1 MWKAVKINAGESVLR
16 GNPSVQSIEGFADI
30 ILEFLEETEGILRQ
44 HDGGT
49 LCLLSISF
57 LTVVGL
63 LSVPCLSFICLLSV
77 FYQSFVWLL
86 SVSCLFLVCFL
97 SVCLSLLSSSTFII
111 WWADGALPA
120 GGPSDSTKGYK
131 HNLPSTRC
139 VCTQDTAAN
148 GTCSSTWVLS
158 VVAER
163 TGEVRS
169 NDRSHTPSNNMGVK
183 GERGANEQT
192 NRHGNATTANSKKK
206 TV

>member
-1 MWKAVKINAGESVLR
+1 MDRKWMWKAVKINAGESVLR

-86 SVSCLFLVCFL
+86 SVSCLFLVCL
-97 SVCLSLLSSSTFII
+97 SVSTVLKYIYYLVGRWGSSGRRPF
-111 WWADGALPA
+111 G
-120 GGPSDSTKGYK
+120 
-131 HNLPSTRC
+131 
-139 VCTQDTAAN
+139 
-148 GTCSSTWVLS
+148 
-158 VVAER
+158 
-163 TGEVRS
+163 
-169 NDRSHTPSNNMGVK
+169 
-183 GERGANEQT
+183 
-192 NRHGNATTANSKKK
+192 
-206 TV
+206 